1 MKRLVKKAS
10 GEYICLHSISTK
22 SGEPIEFIARL
33 SSNRLYFSIIQ
44 EHNFCSSSFYDGPDF
59 EEAFSMYIDI
69 LLAFKD
75 VLTAEQ
81 VSKHKPDFIYKANK
95 LVVDTHDYK
104 ISQQKTPYQ
113 KQKLF
118 IGNNDF

>member
-59 EEAFSMYIDI
+59 EEAFSMYMGG
-69 LLAFKD
+69 F
-75 VLTAEQ
+75 
-81 VSKHKPDFIYKANK
+81 
-95 LVVDTHDYK
+95 
-104 ISQQKTPYQ
+104 
-113 KQKLF
+113 
-118 IGNNDF
+118 G

>member
-1 MKRLVKKAS
+1 MKRLVKTAS
-10 GEYICLHSISTK
+10 GEYICLHSIRTK

-44 EHNFCSSSFYDGPDF
+44 EHKFCSSSFYDGPDF

-81 VSKHKPDFIYKANK
+81 VSKHKPDFIYKANR

-118 IGNNDF
+118 LGNNDF